1 MKNFT
6 TPAQEQIARVKIFLT
21 EVSIMKP
28 IVEGQ
33 VMDDAY
39 TVKSEKPLTPGQRV
53 FIVAM
58 DWDADAIFELARFLT
73 KQHHSEDAFQLLRE
87 HEEVIRERFVFP
99 YADAIVSTLLV
110 EGRVEEAL
118 SFARKI
124 EAQREQDADFV
135 RRERDVAFA
144 RVAMYV
150 FRKYRDY
157 KRAKEILREMYD
169 ERRRAWGE
177 FLIDWGLALQQ
188 LRQTQP
194 SSELQDALQRLID
207 ERGD

>member
-1 MKNFT
+1 M
-6 TPAQEQIARVKIFLT
+6 
-21 EVSIMKP
+21 
-28 IVEGQ
+28 
-33 VMDDAY
+33 
-39 TVKSEKPLTPGQRV
+39 
-53 FIVAM
+53 
-58 DWDADAIFELARFLT
+58 
-73 KQHHSEDAFQLLRE
+73 
-87 HEEVIRERFVFP
+87 FP

-144 RVAMYV
+144 RIAMYV
-150 FRKYRDY
+150 FRKYGDY

-177 FLIDWGLALQQ
+177 FLIDWGLAFQQ